1 MVVIMRGWVLLCSAF
16 ILQGCL
22 SDQDQVQDYFDS
34 INSRPP
40 SQLPSGL
47 QSANPTTPQITTQPI
62 ETGVTDTTTTSTQ
75 VTTQPVSTGA
85 NTQTSQDRRVVNTG
99 DNPPPEYVDSA
110 VAAPSDGSS
119 EPQRD
124 IRVDTKPVELG
135 KPTQSINLREYAASQ
150 RHLVGTRKYI
160 RNPARYSDGGNCKN
174 YTVPEVAQIAF
185 LSEGGPRQDKLLL
198 DRDGDGFAC
207 GWTPDMAR

>member
-1 MVVIMRGWVLLCSAF
+1 MMRSWFFLGSCIF
-16 ILQGCL
+16 LQACL
-22 SDQDQVQDYFDS
+22 SDQSQVDDYFDS

-47 QSANPTTPQITTQPI
+47 QPANTVTPQITTQPI
-62 ETGVTDTTTTSTQ
+62 ETIPVETVNTTPVQ
-75 VTTQPVSTGA
+75 VDN
-85 NTQTSQDRRVVNTG
+85 NTNAQTAQDRRIVNTG
-99 DNPPPEYVDSA
+99 DSPPPEYVDSA
-110 VAAPSDGSS
+110 VQAPSDGTV

-124 IRVDTKPVELG
+124 IQVDTTPVELG
-135 KPTQSINLREYAASQ
+135 KPTQSIDLREYARSQ

-160 RNPARYSDGGNCKN
+160 RNQTRYSDGGNCKN

-185 LSEGGPRQDKLLL
+185 LSEGGPRTDKLLL